1 MYVAVLPARTRAL
14 LANGCTDTQSWAA
27 CWVFVGLG
35 LGDGL
40 LLLLGLG
47 LGDGLLLLVGLAVG
61 VGVLVLRGLVVGV
74 GVFVL
79 VGLAVGVGVLVVLG
93 LGLCGLGS
101 GDGDLKVDCGVG
113 PALPLGDAILVAL
126 RLAAVAMPAD
136 GEPPLVL
143 ALRLRLLC
151 VVAGACPLALRDL
164 TAAVAAPGVVR

>member
-74 GVFVL
+74 GVFVV

-126 RLAAVAMPAD
+126 RLAAVAVPAD
-136 GEPPLVL
+136 GEPLVL

-151 VVAGACPLALRDL
+151 VVAGACPLTLRDL

>member
-1 MYVAVLPARTRAL
+1 

-27 CWVFVGLG
+27 CGVFVGLG

-61 VGVLVLRGLVVGV
+61 VGVAVLRGLVVGV
-74 GVFVL
+74 GVL

-93 LGLCGLGS
+93 PGLCGLGP

-113 PALPLGDAILVAL
+113 PALPL
-126 RLAAVAMPAD
+126 
-136 GEPPLVL
+136 
-143 ALRLRLLC
+143 
-151 VVAGACPLALRDL
+151 RDV
-164 TAAVAAPGVVR
+164 TVAVAASGIVR

>member
-74 GVFVL
+74 GV
-79 VGLAVGVGVLVVLG
+79 LVVLG
-93 LGLCGLGS
+93 LGLGGLGS

-126 RLAAVAMPAD
+126 RLAAVAVPAD
-136 GEPPLVL
+136 GEPLVL

-151 VVAGACPLALRDL
+151 VVAGACPLTLRDL